1 MKMPTNKKLQRQ
13 PFGIKIRAGTNS
25 NRAERL
31 ISAEREVVEM
41 WKIYVEIVEAGVGTN
56 AEKVFEELR
65 KSGLR
70 KGRYGVLA
78 VCETEED
85 AQALVRLNPSFLNPS
100 LLSDEKSFIV
110 YAQKYEGT
118 FPMDEFIVSQAFEKE
133 RS

>member
-1 MKMPTNKKLQRQ
+1 MSKEKYKYGGKIPT
-13 PFGIKIRAGTNS
+13 
-25 NRAERL
+25 
-31 ISAEREVVEM
+31 EREAVEM
-41 WKIYVEIVEAGVGTN
+41 WKIHVEIVKAGTGTN

-70 KGRYGVLA
+70 KGKYGVLA

-100 LLSDEKSFIV
+100 LLSGGKSFIV

-118 FPMDEFIVSQAFEKE
+118 SPMDEFIVSQAFEKE